1 MFLREFLGYD
11 PKDESKY
18 SAVLPGSNKKLT
30 EASAKTQNSAEYK
43 GFIVSIEALHCY
55 PYATGNFTRYM
66 TEACK
71 KSLDKWTHPY
81 EKPTILY
88 HNDYDGV
95 INGRIIESSMGKS
108 QNTGGDCLLIKA
120 TAPDWK
126 TQDDLSSE
134 ILKTV
139 SVGVDASDVRCSI
152 CGAHIAEGEVCD
164 HKRGSVYDGK
174 ICYWDVYDFTPKE
187 LSYVIVPSDEY
198 AQVIDCKYYQDL
210 LGEQDSI
217 PLRNAESQSDL
228 NINLHLQES
237 LNKNIEGKTIMSAV
251 NDDNIQLK
259 ESKALVE
266 SLQAEKKAWNGDK
279 IAMTEQITQLN
290 NEKVKMQE
298 SIQQFKKDIEAKDVE
313 LKQEKELKE
322 AAEKKVSDLSSE
334 VKLSLVESLA
344 ALREKLNKP
353 KLEKLEDRS
362 IDSLRDSIKDLKAEI
377 EEKALKESKGS
388 VKPENI
394 DDKAS
399 KLETKVIAGKTAMTE
414 SVNASVEHFDL

>member
-1 MFLREFLGYD
+1 
-11 PKDESKY
+11 
-18 SAVLPGSNKKLT
+18 
-30 EASAKTQNSAEYK
+30 
-43 GFIVSIEALHCY
+43 
-55 PYATGNFTRYM
+55 
-66 TEACK
+66 
-71 KSLDKWTHPY
+71 
-81 EKPTILY
+81 
-88 HNDYDGV
+88 
-95 INGRIIESSMGKS
+95 
-108 QNTGGDCLLIKA
+108 
-120 TAPDWK
+120 
-126 TQDDLSSE
+126 
-134 ILKTV
+134 
-139 SVGVDASDVRCSI
+139 
-152 CGAHIAEGEVCD
+152 
-164 HKRGSVYDGK
+164 
-174 ICYWDVYDFTPKE
+174 
-187 LSYVIVPSDEY
+187 
-198 AQVIDCKYYQDL
+198 
-210 LGEQDSI
+210 
-217 PLRNAESQSDL
+217 
-228 NINLHLQES
+228 
-237 LNKNIEGKTIMSAV
+237 MSAV

-394 DDKAS
+394 DDKAP
-399 KLETKVIAGKTAMTE
+399 KLETKVIAGKTTMTE